1 MTAKPDQTVCLPE
14 SRRQLVLERFQ
25 STLNRAYR
33 NVPFHQ
39 KRLREQGLDPSDIQN
54 LDDVVRLPFLTR
66 QHLSANYPYDLF
78 AVPLRDIVRIHTAPG
93 TSSNPTVSGYTRQD
107 LQIWTGMVATALEN

>member
-107 LQIWTGMVATALEN
+107 LR

>member
-1 MTAKPDQTVCLPE
+1 M
-14 SRRQLVLERFQ
+14 
-25 STLNRAYR
+25 
-33 NVPFHQ
+33 
-39 KRLREQGLDPSDIQN
+39 
-54 LDDVVRLPFLTR
+54 RLPFLTR

-107 LQIWTGMVATALEN
+107 LCQTEAHDQGQEDHQKFEQVHAINLV